1 MRHCAAGPMARDDD
15 ALRALGLGPDADA
28 DDVRAARRRL
38 ARQAHPDAGGDTA
51 AMASINVAAARAL
64 DELADR
70 RDGVDERSDDV
81 NERRDD
87 VHGHDA
93 AAGGEP
99 ARWDDDDP
107 VVGAVRQYDNPSFTV
122 EALPVETFEAMLV
135 AAGWLGEVID
145 DDPPYR
151 LDVHMTDPFE
161 CWCRF
166 DVVPD
171 AGASTV
177 GLTVGSWADSPI
189 APVEQ
194 VRDVWVDVLNRLD
207 WTQLSDAAPPP

>member
-1 MRHCAAGPMARDDD
+1 MARDDED
-15 ALRALGLGPDADA
+15 LRALGLGSGADA
-28 DDVRAARRRL
+28 DDVRRARRRL
-38 ARQAHPDAGGDTA
+38 ARQVHPDAGGDNA
-51 AMASINVAAARAL
+51 AMASINAAAARAL
-64 DELADR
+64 RALGATGDEGAGEQPAGGGTGGDPKFA
-70 RDGVDERSDDV
+70 EDV
-81 NERRDD
+81 FAED
-87 VHGHDA
+87 VFSEDA
-93 AAGGEP
+93 AAD
-99 ARWDDDDP
+99 A
-107 VVGAVRQYDNPSFTV
+107 VVGSARQYDVPSFTV

-135 AAGWLGEVID
+135 AANWLGEVID

-151 LDVHMTDPFE
+151 LDVHMTEPFE

-177 GLTVGSWADSPI
+177 SLAVGAWADAPV

-207 WTQLSDAAPPP
+207 WTALSDAAPPP

>member
-1 MRHCAAGPMARDDD
+1 MARDDD
-15 ALRALGLGPDADA
+15 PLRALGLGPDADA

-38 ARQAHPDAGGDTA
+38 ARQVHPDAGGDNA
-51 AMASINVAAARAL
+51 AMASVNAAAARAL
-64 DELADR
+64 RELESPADA
-70 RDGVDERSDDV
+70 VDSVERSDD
-81 NERRDD
+81 ES
-87 VHGHDA
+87 
-93 AAGGEP
+93 GGP
-99 ARWDDDDP
+99 TIDDDP
-107 VVGAVRQYDNPSFTV
+107 VVGAVRQHDIPSFTV

-135 AAGWLGEVID
+135 AAAWLGEVID

-177 GLTVGSWADSPI
+177 SLTVAAWADSPI
-189 APVEQ
+189 TPVEQ

-207 WTQLSDAAPPP
+207 WTELSDAAPPP

>member
-1 MRHCAAGPMARDDD
+1 MARSDDS
-15 ALRALGLGPDADA
+15 LRALGLGPDADA

-38 ARQAHPDAGGDTA
+38 ARQVHPDAGGDTA

-64 DELADR
+64 DELA
-70 RDGVDERSDDV
+70 
-81 NERRDD
+81 ERRDD
-87 VHGHDA
+87 VDA
-93 AAGGEP
+93 RGDDVDDTAAGDDP
-99 ARWDDDDP
+99 ARWDEDDL
-107 VVGAVRQYDNPSFTV
+107 VVGAVRQYDVPSFTV

-177 GLTVGSWADSPI
+177 SLTVGSWADSPI

-194 VRDVWVDVLNRLD
+194 VRDVWVDALNRLD
-207 WTQLSDAAPPP
+207 WTALSDAAPPP

>member
-1 MRHCAAGPMARDDD
+1 MARDDD
-15 ALRALGLGPDADA
+15 DLRALGLGPDADA

-38 ARQAHPDAGGDTA
+38 ARQVHPDAGGDNA
-51 AMASINVAAARAL
+51 AMASINAAAGRAL
-64 DELADR
+64 HALA
-70 RDGVDERSDDV
+70 GPSDDV
-81 NERRDD
+81 DNAAAPDDGTGGTIDDD
-87 VHGHDA
+87 V
-93 AAGGEP
+93 
-99 ARWDDDDP
+99 
-107 VVGAVRQYDNPSFTV
+107 VVGSVPQYDIPSFTV

-135 AAGWLGEVID
+135 AAAWLGEVID

-151 LDVHMTDPFE
+151 LDVHMTEPFE

-177 GLTVGSWADSPI
+177 SLTVAAWAESPV

-207 WTQLSDAAPPP
+207 WTALSDAGPPP

>member
-1 MRHCAAGPMARDDD
+1 MDSIPVICAIATPRSAHRPMARDDD

-28 DDVRAARRRL
+28 DDIRAARRRL
-38 ARQAHPDAGGDTA
+38 ARQVHPDAGGDNA
-51 AMASINVAAARAL
+51 AMASINAAAARAL
-64 DELADR
+64 QALEGPGDDIDSAGLPDDDTTGTTA
-70 RDGVDERSDDV
+70 DDV
-81 NERRDD
+81 T
-87 VHGHDA
+87 
-93 AAGGEP
+93 
-99 ARWDDDDP
+99 
-107 VVGAVRQYDNPSFTV
+107 VGSVPQYDIPSFTV

-151 LDVHMTDPFE
+151 LDVHMTEPFE

-177 GLTVGSWADSPI
+177 SLTVAAWAESPV
-189 APVEQ
+189 AAVEQ

-207 WTQLSDAAPPP
+207 WTALSDAAPPP

>member
-1 MRHCAAGPMARDDD
+1 MARDDD
-15 ALRALGLGPDADA
+15 DLRALGLGPDADA

-38 ARQAHPDAGGDTA
+38 ARQVHPDAGGDNA
-51 AMASINVAAARAL
+51 AMASINAAAARAL
-64 DELADR
+64 HALE
-70 RDGVDERSDDV
+70 GPSDDV
-81 NERRDD
+81 DSAEPPVDD
-87 VHGHDA
+87 TGGTIDDA
-93 AAGGEP
+93 A
-99 ARWDDDDP
+99 
-107 VVGAVRQYDNPSFTV
+107 VGSVPQYDIPSFTV

-177 GLTVGSWADSPI
+177 SLTVAAWAESPV
-189 APVEQ
+189 APVER

-207 WTQLSDAAPPP
+207 WTALSDAAPPP

>member
-1 MRHCAAGPMARDDD
+1 MARDDD
-15 ALRALGLGPDADA
+15 PLRALGLGPDADA

-38 ARQAHPDAGGDTA
+38 ARQVHPDAGGDNA
-51 AMASINVAAARAL
+51 AMASINDAAARAL
-64 DELADR
+64 HELESP
-70 RDGVDERSDDV
+70 RDQPAGDDDG
-81 NERRDD
+81 E
-87 VHGHDA
+87 A
-93 AAGGEP
+93 TATAGGDDS
-99 ARWDDDDP
+99 WDDDDDV
-107 VVGAVRQYDNPSFTV
+107 VVGSVRQHDIPSFTV

-151 LDVHMTDPFE
+151 LDVHMTEPFE

-177 GLTVGSWADSPI
+177 SLTVAAWAESPV

-207 WTQLSDAAPPP
+207 WSALSDAAPPP

>member
-1 MRHCAAGPMARDDD
+1 MLQIRTPSAAVFSGDAEGTRHG
-15 ALRALGLGPDADA
+15 
-28 DDVRAARRRL
+28 AAR
-38 ARQAHPDAGGDTA
+38 Q
-51 AMASINVAAARAL
+51 
-64 DELADR
+64 
-70 RDGVDERSDDV
+70 
-81 NERRDD
+81 
-87 VHGHDA
+87 HDI
-93 AAGGEP
+93 
-99 ARWDDDDP
+99 
-107 VVGAVRQYDNPSFTV
+107 PSFTV

-135 AAGWLGEVID
+135 AAGWLGEMID

-166 DVVPD
+166 DIVPD

-177 GLTVGSWADSPI
+177 SLTVGSWAGSPV

-207 WTQLSDAAPPP
+207 WTALSDAAPPP

>member
-1 MRHCAAGPMARDDD
+1 MATSSTRTSSW
-15 ALRALGLGPDADA
+15 
-28 DDVRAARRRL
+28 ARS
-38 ARQAHPDAGGDTA
+38 RQ
-51 AMASINVAAARAL
+51 
-64 DELADR
+64 
-70 RDGVDERSDDV
+70 
-81 NERRDD
+81 
-87 VHGHDA
+87 HDI
-93 AAGGEP
+93 
-99 ARWDDDDP
+99 
-107 VVGAVRQYDNPSFTV
+107 PSFTV

-135 AAGWLGEVID
+135 VAGWLGEVID

-177 GLTVGSWADSPI
+177 SLTVGSWAGSPV

-194 VRDVWVDVLNRLD
+194 VPRRVGRRAEPSRLD
-207 WTQLSDAAPPP
+207 GAQRRGAAALRSRSRTAWPRPAAGGSRAMTHDAPASSAARNDE

>member
-1 MRHCAAGPMARDDD
+1 MARDDD
-15 ALRALGLGPDADA
+15 PLRALGLGPDADA

-38 ARQAHPDAGGDTA
+38 ARQVHPDAGGDNA
-51 AMASINVAAARAL
+51 AMASINDAAARAL
-64 DELADR
+64 HELESPRDR
-70 RDGVDERSDDV
+70 AAGDDRGATAVAGAPDGWGEDDDV
-81 NERRDD
+81 
-87 VHGHDA
+87 
-93 AAGGEP
+93 
-99 ARWDDDDP
+99 
-107 VVGAVRQYDNPSFTV
+107 VVGSVRQHDIPSFTV

-151 LDVHMTDPFE
+151 LDVHMTEPFE

-177 GLTVGSWADSPI
+177 SLTVAAWAESPL

-207 WTQLSDAAPPP
+207 WTALSDAAPPP

>member
-1 MRHCAAGPMARDDD
+1 MARDDD

-38 ARQAHPDAGGDTA
+38 ARQVHPDAGGDNA
-51 AMASINVAAARAL
+51 AMASLNDAAARAL
-64 DELADR
+64 HALE
-70 RDGVDERSDDV
+70 GP
-81 NERRDD
+81 RDD
-87 VHGHDA
+87 VDGAAPPSDGTDGTIDDA
-93 AAGGEP
+93 A
-99 ARWDDDDP
+99 
-107 VVGAVRQYDNPSFTV
+107 VGSVPQYDIPSFTV

-135 AAGWLGEVID
+135 AAGWLGEVVD

-151 LDVHMTDPFE
+151 LDVHMTEPFE

-177 GLTVGSWADSPI
+177 SLTVAAWAESPV

-207 WTQLSDAAPPP
+207 WTALSDAAPPP

>member
-1 MRHCAAGPMARDDD
+1 MARSDD
-15 ALRALGLGPDADA
+15 ALRALCLGPDADA

-51 AMASINVAAARAL
+51 AMASINAAAERAL
-64 DELADR
+64 HELAAPSEDAEGDETA
-70 RDGVDERSDDV
+70 DGDIVDEDV
-81 NERRDD
+81 
-87 VHGHDA
+87 
-93 AAGGEP
+93 
-99 ARWDDDDP
+99 
-107 VVGAVRQYDNPSFTV
+107 VVGAARQHDIPSFTV

-166 DVVPD
+166 DIVPD

-177 GLTVGSWADSPI
+177 SLTVGSWAGSPV
-189 APVEQ
+189 APVEE

-207 WTQLSDAAPPP
+207 WTALSDAVPPP

>member
-1 MRHCAAGPMARDDD
+1 MTTTPCVRSDSARTPTPTTSAPLVEGWLDRSTRTPAATTPRWHRSTTPRRGRCTSSRGRRTEPAGDDD
-15 ALRALGLGPDADA
+15 GEATAT
-28 DDVRAARRRL
+28 
-38 ARQAHPDAGGDTA
+38 AGGDD
-51 AMASINVAAARAL
+51 S
-64 DELADR
+64 
-70 RDGVDERSDDV
+70 
-81 NERRDD
+81 
-87 VHGHDA
+87 
-93 AAGGEP
+93 
-99 ARWDDDDP
+99 WDDDDDV
-107 VVGAVRQYDNPSFTV
+107 VVGSVRQHDIPSFTV

-151 LDVHMTDPFE
+151 LDVHMTEPFE

-177 GLTVGSWADSPI
+177 SLTVAAWAESPV
-189 APVEQ
+189 APVEL

-207 WTQLSDAAPPP
+207 WSALSDAAPPP

>member
-1 MRHCAAGPMARDDD
+1 MRHCAADPMARDDD

-64 DELADR
+64 DELAER
-70 RDGVDERSDDV
+70 SDGAGRSDDV
-81 NERRDD
+81 N
-87 VHGHDA
+87 GHESAPA
-93 AAGGEP
+93 AEPGG
-99 ARWDDDDP
+99 WDEDDP
-107 VVGAVRQYDNPSFTV
+107 AVGAVRQHDIPSFTV

-151 LDVHMTDPFE
+151 LDVHMTEPFE

-177 GLTVGSWADSPI
+177 SLTVGSWADSPL

-207 WTQLSDAAPPP
+207 WTALSDAAPPP

>member
-1 MRHCAAGPMARDDD
+1 MARDDD
-15 ALRALGLGPDADA
+15 PLRALGLGPDADA

-38 ARQAHPDAGGDTA
+38 ARQVHPDAGGDNA
-51 AMASINVAAARAL
+51 AMASINDAAARAL
-64 DELADR
+64 HELERPQDEAAGDDDGGAIADADD
-70 RDGVDERSDDV
+70 RDGW
-81 NERRDD
+81 
-87 VHGHDA
+87 G
-93 AAGGEP
+93 
-99 ARWDDDDP
+99 DDDDL
-107 VVGAVRQYDNPSFTV
+107 VVGSVRQHDIPSFTV

-151 LDVHMTDPFE
+151 LDVHMTEPFE

-177 GLTVGSWADSPI
+177 SLTVAAWAESPV

-207 WTQLSDAAPPP
+207 WTALSDAAPPP

>member
-1 MRHCAAGPMARDDD
+1 MARDDD
-15 ALRALGLGPDADA
+15 DLRALGLGPDADV

-38 ARQAHPDAGGDTA
+38 ARQVHPDAGGDNA
-51 AMASINVAAARAL
+51 AMASINAAAARAL
-64 DELADR
+64 HALE
-70 RDGVDERSDDV
+70 GRSDDADSAGPPD
-81 NERRDD
+81 EDTGGAIDD
-87 VHGHDA
+87 DA
-93 AAGGEP
+93 A
-99 ARWDDDDP
+99 
-107 VVGAVRQYDNPSFTV
+107 VGSVPQYDIPSFTV

-177 GLTVGSWADSPI
+177 SLTVAAWAESPV

-207 WTQLSDAAPPP
+207 WTALSDAAPPP

>member
-1 MRHCAAGPMARDDD
+1 MATSSTRTSSW
-15 ALRALGLGPDADA
+15 AS
-28 DDVRAARRRL
+28 
-38 ARQAHPDAGGDTA
+38 ARQ
-51 AMASINVAAARAL
+51 
-64 DELADR
+64 
-70 RDGVDERSDDV
+70 
-81 NERRDD
+81 
-87 VHGHDA
+87 HDI
-93 AAGGEP
+93 
-99 ARWDDDDP
+99 
-107 VVGAVRQYDNPSFTV
+107 PSFTV

-166 DVVPD
+166 DIVPD

-177 GLTVGSWADSPI
+177 SLTVGSWAGSPV

-207 WTQLSDAAPPP
+207 WTALSDAVPPP

>member
-1 MRHCAAGPMARDDD
+1 MARDDD
-15 ALRALGLGPDADA
+15 PLRALGLGPDADA

-38 ARQAHPDAGGDTA
+38 ARQVHPDAGGDNA
-51 AMASINVAAARAL
+51 AMASINDAAARAL
-64 DELADR
+64 HELER
-70 RDGVDERSDDV
+70 PRDQ
-81 NERRDD
+81 
-87 VHGHDA
+87 
-93 AAGGEP
+93 AAG
-99 ARWDDDDP
+99 DDDG
-107 VVGAVRQYDNPSFTV
+107 GATPPR
-122 EALPVETFEAMLV
+122 
-135 AAGWLGEVID
+135 AATTAGTMTTTWSSGRCGSTTSRRSRWRRCRSRRSRRCSSRRGWLGEVID

-151 LDVHMTDPFE
+151 LDVHMTEPFE

-177 GLTVGSWADSPI
+177 SLTVAAWAESPV

-207 WTQLSDAAPPP
+207 WSALSDAAPPP